1 MESQPFQERML
12 VNVES
17 DMQSM
22 QSALAALQGELGTEM
37 QSQLDSGDQ
46 REVGVSHLSSS
57 SPPPSLRWKN

>member
-1 MESQPFQERML
+1 ML
-12 VNVES
+12 VNLES

-46 REVGVSHLSSS
+46 REVGVSNLSSS
-57 SPPPSLRWKN
+57 SSSLPSPPSG